1 MRLTDNLTLPS
12 KFIIPTG
19 TSLPAGGYRVF
30 LAGDETG
37 FNLSSDGES
46 VYLISADGA
55 SVIDQITFGCLPVDL
70 SIGRVGGANALWALN
85 APTPGSS
92 NRLHLLGNVSAL
104 KISDWLTQTQTKFQ
118 EDFVELY
125 NPETLPIVVCRWM
138 DGRASVRLPGP
149 ELHGTQ

>member
-1 MRLTDNLTLPS
+1 MPS

-92 NRLHLLGNVSAL
+92 NRLQLLGNVSAL

-125 NPETLPIVVCRWM
+125 NPETLPIAIR
-138 DGRASVRLPGP
+138 
-149 ELHGTQ
+149 

>member
-92 NRLHLLGNVSAL
+92 NRLQLLGNVSAL

-125 NPETLPIVVCRWM
+125 NPETLPIAIR
-138 DGRASVRLPGP
+138 
-149 ELHGTQ
+149 